1 MEKSKMLRRLVVATM
16 LITAGMATAGTA
28 AAAAPTVVPPNQNV
42 VGMTPSDWSA
52 AWWQYVLQI
61 PADINP
67 ATDTSGANCGV
78 DQAAGPA
85 FFLTGNFTS
94 NATVTRNC
102 RVPAGKVLVIPIINT
117 ECSSLEAPPYY
128 GGNEKELRA
137 CAAASADFFTPASLV
152 LTIDGVNVP
161 NLQAYRVQSPV
172 FDFHMP
178 AKNVLG
184 LKSGKKIGTSGT
196 AGVAVSDGYWVI
208 TEPLAAGVYT
218 IRFAGSATGPFP
230 GGFALDVTYVLTVVA
245 ADQAGIQRPKL
256 AARPTP

>member
-1 MEKSKMLRRLVVATM
+1 MEKRKLFRHLVVATM
-16 LITAGMATAGTA
+16 LITAGMANAET
-28 AAAAPTVVPPNQNV
+28 AAAAPTIVPANQNV
-42 VGMTPSDWSA
+42 LGMTPGDWSA

-61 PADINP
+61 PADLNP
-67 ATDTSGANCGV
+67 ATDTSGVNCGV

-94 NATVTRNC
+94 NATVTRIC
-102 RVPAGKVLVIPIINT
+102 QVPAGKFLVIPIINT

-128 GGNEKELRA
+128 GGNEKTLRA

-152 LTIDGVNVP
+152 LTIDDVNVP
-161 NLQAYRVQSPV
+161 NLQAFRVQSPV

-178 AKNVLG
+178 ANNVLG

-208 TEPLAAGVYT
+208 TEPLAVGEYT

-230 GGFALDVTYVLTVVA
+230 GGFALDVTYIIKVVPPA
-245 ADQAGIQRPKL
+245 QAGIQGPKL